1 MMQSRILQSILLA
14 ASCSLFAPLAPAH
27 VGEHA
32 DSGPLAQFAHL
43 LTRADHWLVPPG
55 PGVRPGRISA
65 AEATSPVLT

>member
-43 LTRADHWLVPPG
+43 LTRADHWLVPL
-55 PGVRPGRISA
+55 
-65 AEATSPVLT
+65 VLVCVLVVSQLLRRRLRS